1 MDPST
6 NTAGAVVDDADA
18 DDDDRAHEPAAAA
31 KNRLAELLTPRIFV
45 REVQRRA
52 AVTRVDVISGNFN
65 QIDLK
70 PSGRV
75 RFPTV
80 PTVRPEERK
89 DYETRVRVARSVW

>member
-1 MDPST
+1 VDPST

-18 DDDDRAHEPAAAA
+18 DDDDRAHDPAAAA

-65 QIDLK
+65 QIDRSQTVG
-70 PSGRV
+70 SGSFSNRSNG
-75 RFPTV
+75 PT
-80 PTVRPEERK
+80 RREK
-89 DYETRVRVARSVW
+89 GL